1 MNFSPND
8 FIHHEDKEALRQLEA
23 IPGFDAVLKAGMRV
37 LQEQLLHGINMASKI
52 RLGPEQLPE
61 LYARLPPICA
71 LLGVEEPEF
80 YLEMNPAPNAYTY
93 GDTRT
98 FLTVTSGLL
107 EYLDEDEL
115 KAVLAHECGHIAC
128 RHVLYHTM
136 ASLLFG
142 AGRNVL
148 GPLVAVAK
156 PIELAL
162 LYWQR
167 RSELSSDR
175 AAAVVM
181 GDGLPVVEPMIRLS
195 GGPAKLTGRVNVAL
209 YAKQAE
215 AYDEL
220 CKGSAWDK
228 TLQAVAIMES
238 DHPFPSVRAREIL
251 RWCETDDFRRLM
263 AIARQV
269 DRGEVCPKCGCA
281 MKKGWRFCNRC
292 GAEKKAVRGSGEG
305 W

>member
-1 MNFSPND
+1 MTFSPND
-8 FIHHEDKEALRQLEA
+8 FIHPEDRAALRQLEA
-23 IPGFDAVLKAGMRV
+23 IPGFDAVLKAGMRIF
-37 LQEQLLHGINMASKI
+37 QEQLLHGVNMASKI

-61 LYARLPPICA
+61 LYAKLPPVCA

-80 YLEMNPAPNAYTY
+80 YLEMNPAPNSYTY

-115 KAVLAHECGHIAC
+115 RAVLAHECGHIAC

-142 AGRNVL
+142 AGRSVF
-148 GPLVAVAK
+148 GPILAVAK

-167 RSELSSDR
+167 RSELSADR
-175 AAAVVM
+175 AAAVAM
-181 GDGLPVVEPMIRLS
+181 GEAKSVVEVMIRLS
-195 GGPAKLTGRVNVAL
+195 GGPSKITGKVNAEL

-220 CKGSAWDK
+220 CKGSVWDK
-228 TLQAVAIMES
+228 TLQTVAIMES

-251 RWCETDDFRRLM
+251 SWCETDEFRRLM
-263 AIARQV
+263 KIAKEV
-269 DRGEVCPKCGCA
+269 DNGAVCPKCGCA
-281 MKKGWRFCNRC
+281 LKKSWKFCNRC
-292 GAEKKAVRGSGEG
+292 GAEV
-305 W
+305 

>member
-8 FIHHEDKEALRQLEA
+8 FIHPEDNAALRQLEA

-37 LQEQLLHGINMASKI
+37 FQEQLLHGINMASKI

-107 EYLDEDEL
+107 ECLNEAEL

-136 ASLLFG
+136 ASLLFN

-148 GPLVAVAK
+148 GPVMAIAK

-175 AAAVVM
+175 AAAVAM
-181 GDGLPVVEPMIRLS
+181 GGALPVVETMIRLA
-195 GGPAKLTGRVNVAL
+195 GGPAKFTGKVNVEL
-209 YAKQAE
+209 YVRQAE

-220 CKGSAWDK
+220 CNGSAWDK
-228 TLQAVAIMES
+228 TLQNMAIMES
-238 DHPFPSVRAREIL
+238 SHPFPSVRAREIT

-263 AIARQV
+263 EIAEQV
-269 DRGEVCPKCGCA
+269 GKGTVCPKCGHTLS
-281 MKKGWRFCNRC
+281 KGWRFCNHC
-292 GAEKKAVRGSGEG
+292 GAKA
-305 W
+305 